1 MLSYGSIARFPGNDT
16 YRNEKKLQRFTKGPV
31 TSAAFPVAF
40 TEMGGGCEMAV
51 DFITKKC

>member
-1 MLSYGSIARFPGNDT
+1 MIRAGT
-16 YRNEKKLQRFTKGPV
+16 KKLQRFTKGPA

-40 TEMGGGCEMAV
+40 TEMGGGCEIAV